1 MRKPARLPGHPER
14 RADPADPLLRLK
26 PGSGRSRAA
35 LHRRRGNGTEVT
47 RRKYRST
54 RAEGAKPEPDIAH
67 PRTSGNG
74 YRATGN
80 VVSVMTL
87 EIAVVLLILLG
98 AIVLFVTEWLR
109 MDLVALLVL
118 VAVALTGYITPAEA
132 LSGFSSPAVIT
143 VWAMFIISGGLTV
156 TGVAGILGN
165 RLTRVA
171 GEGEI
176 RLVVAIM
183 LTAGVLSAVM
193 NNVGV
198 AAMMLPVVVDIS
210 RRSGHPPSRLLLPLA
225 IGSLLGGLTT
235 MIGTPPNILVADIT
249 RDLGLPPFG
258 LFDFAPV
265 GVVVLILGI
274 AFVAV
279 VGRHLLP
286 RRDPLGDTGG
296 GSSTTALFELGERL
310 LTIPIPTGSPL
321 AGLTLASARLGSAL
335 GLTVVAVVR
344 EGRVVPAPG
353 RDTVLRGGD
362 RLLALGRPDL
372 IDEVRHLVL
381 SATTDGESSDTS
393 LNLVEARVMDDSA
406 LIGSTLVQAG
416 VRDRFELD
424 VLGVRRGDTAL
435 LGDLSRWRMQAG
447 DVLLLAASS
456 EEDVEVPDDAG
467 LESLG
472 LLEGRGHREVYGL
485 SENLMTLIVP
495 ANSSLAGRTL
505 AESRVRDR
513 FGLAVW
519 EIRRGDDVLP
529 LPTPDTGLEADDVL
543 LAQATPADIDLLTA
557 LGALDVEEHT
567 VEDVSGLESRDV
579 GLAEIVLSPQ
589 TTIEGKTVREL
600 EFRDR
605 YGLTVLAVW
614 RQGRAHRTG
623 LRDMELRFG
632 DAILAHGPREQL
644 RLIGLDPD
652 FVVASEPA
660 PPPPRRER
668 APVAVV
674 ILGAVVV
681 SVILGWLPIAVAAV
695 GGAATMVLT
704 KCLTME
710 DAYRYIEWQAVFL
723 IAGML
728 PLGIAMERTGAAS
741 LLAEGVVAF
750 VGPFGPLAMMAGI
763 YLMTALATQV
773 VPTAALVV
781 LMAPIAYTSA
791 VDLGVSPLPFLMTL
805 AVAASASL
813 SSPVSHP
820 ANTLVM
826 GPGGYRF
833 IDYVKIGFPLTAI
846 VFVVTMVMVPL
857 LWPF

>member
-1 MRKPARLPGHPER
+1 
-14 RADPADPLLRLK
+14 
-26 PGSGRSRAA
+26 
-35 LHRRRGNGTEVT
+35 V
-47 RRKYRST
+47 
-54 RAEGAKPEPDIAH
+54 
-67 PRTSGNG
+67 
-74 YRATGN
+74 
-80 VVSVMTL
+80 TL
-87 EIAVVLLILLG
+87 EIAVVLGILLG
-98 AIVLFVTEWLR
+98 AIVLFITEWIR

-118 VAVALTGYITPAEA
+118 VAVAITGYVTPAEA

-171 GEGEI
+171 GEGEV
-176 RLVVAIM
+176 RLVIAIM

-225 IGSLLGGLTT
+225 LGSLLGGLTT

-249 RDLGLPPFG
+249 RDLGLPPFR
-258 LFDFAPV
+258 LFDFTPI
-265 GVVVLILGI
+265 GVIILTLGI
-274 AFVAV
+274 AFVAL
-279 VGRHLLP
+279 VGRHVLP
-286 RRDPLGDTGG
+286 RRDPLGDTARSG
-296 GSSTTALFELGERL
+296 GSAAALFGLDERL
-310 LTIPIPTGSPL
+310 LTIPIPAGSPL

-335 GLTVVAVVR
+335 GLTVVAVSR
-344 EGRVVPAPG
+344 DGRFVPAPG
-353 RDTVLRGGD
+353 RDTVLRSGD

-372 IDEVRHLVL
+372 MDDIRHIVL
-381 SATTDGESSDTS
+381 SATGSEGATETT
-393 LNLVEARVMDDSA
+393 LTLAEARVADDSP
-406 LIGSTLVQAG
+406 LVGSTLLQAG
-416 VRDRFELD
+416 VRGRYSLD
-424 VLGVRRGDTAL
+424 VLGVRRGDASH
-435 LGDLSRWRMQAG
+435 LGDLSRWRVQAG
-447 DVLLLAASS
+447 DVLLLAARG
-456 EEDVEVPDDAG
+456 EGEVAIDGDSG
-467 LESLG
+467 LEMIGPVSDAD
-472 LLEGRGHREVYGL
+472 RERVYRL
-485 SENLMTLIVP
+485 SDSLMTLGVP
-495 ANSSLAGRTL
+495 EGSSLGGRTL
-505 AESRVRDR
+505 AESRIRDR

-519 EIRRGDDVLP
+519 EIRRGDDVIP
-529 LPTPDTGLEADDVL
+529 LPPPDTRVEVGDTLIAHT
-543 LAQATPADIDLLTA
+543 TPADLDV
-557 LGALDVEEHT
+557 LGALEQLDVEEHP
-567 VEDVSGLESRDV
+567 VQDLSGLESREV

-589 TTIEGKTVREL
+589 TTIEGKTLREL

-605 YGLTVLAVW
+605 YGLTVLAIW

-660 PPPPRRER
+660 PPPPRREK
-668 APVAVV
+668 ASTAVL
-674 ILGAVVV
+674 ILAVVV
-681 SVILGWLPIAVAAV
+681 ASVIVGWLPIAIAAV
-695 GGAATMVLT
+695 GGAAAMILT

-728 PLGIAMERTGAAS
+728 PLGLAMEHTGAAS
-741 LLAEGVVAF
+741 LLADRVVSL
-750 VGPFGPLAMMAGI
+750 VGPFGPLAVMAGI

-805 AVAASASL
+805 AIAASASL

-833 IDYVKIGFPLTAI
+833 IDYVKIGAPLTGI
-846 VFVVTMVMVPL
+846 VFVVTMVMVPV